1 MRHVNILRK
10 QRKNCWFITAAV
22 SSFLLERAQYDKI
35 NSHACITM
43 NIHILSTTNSEIW
56 VGLVCRSGFHCIT
69 GNIDKETDKNWNCSI
84 DFRQGQPRCYIFC
97 YFSSSHCTHTLDLI
111 PLVAHF
117 RSIQY
122 FFLSTVESVEFF
134 LQHFLLMLKV
144 SVILL
149 EHVSL
154 VKWVLH
160 KAKWSIEEYPFF
172 FVWFG
177 TFVVVFL
184 SSALSSES

>member
-43 NIHILSTTNSEIW
+43 NIHILSTTNTEIW
-56 VGLVCRSGFHCIT
+56 IGLVCRSGFHCIT

-84 DFRQGQPRCYIFC
+84 DFRQGHYIFC

-134 LQHFLLMLKV
+134 Y
-144 SVILL
+144 
-149 EHVSL
+149 
-154 VKWVLH
+154 
-160 KAKWSIEEYPFF
+160 SISC
-172 FVWFG
+172 WC
-177 TFVVVFL
+177 
-184 SSALSSES
+184 SKSALFCWSTLV